1 MASTNPFEDH
11 TAAPPVAELPP
22 RTESLAAQEQPAPTP
37 TPAQEDADVPV
48 NPAVAQLKSMFPDF
62 DDIVLQSVLDSVNG
76 DQDAAVDLL
85 LGMSDPSYVPTQ
97 QVRRIPCYHEPGYRS
112 DSSLDPRGS
121 PITSICEPI
130 A

>member
-1 MASTNPFEDH
+1 MTSTNPFDDH
-11 TAAPPVAELPP
+11 TAPPAELPP
-22 RTESLAAQEQPAPTP
+22 RTESLAHQEQPAA
-37 TPAQEDADVPV
+37 PAHEEANEPV

-85 LGMSDPSYVPTQ
+85 LGMSDPSYVPTH
-97 QVRRIPCYHEPGYRS
+97 QVRRSPRCYEYRNHS
-112 DSSLDPRGS
+112 NTSLDPRGS
-121 PITSICEPI
+121 SIASICQPF